1 MHVRRTRVNNSNN
14 SNLKPTSNVEFV
26 SFNKLFR
33 HFPLLK
39 QLLLLIYEILSLML
53 KKINTQNI

>member
-26 SFNKLFR
+26 TFNKLFR
-33 HFPLLK
+33 YFPLLK
-39 QLLLLIYEILSLML
+39 QLLLLIYEILSLKL
-53 KKINTQNI
+53 KKINT

>member
-26 SFNKLFR
+26 SFNKL
-33 HFPLLK
+33 
-39 QLLLLIYEILSLML
+39 LLLIYEILSLKL
-53 KKINTQNI
+53 KKINT